1 MSRSKVRAYPDGSS
15 QCIHRSEIESC
26 ANSAAESRRVSGA
39 TPEVAVRLD
48 QRTHLDDARYR
59 VILRDFG
66 GGLVEIGWSFVP
78 TSCAV
83 KAGRGQSENADHNR
97 DRAVRRARSRLRHL
111 ILTIG
116 ADHLLTLTYRENVG
130 DFERACADL
139 KKFVRL
145 VKARKRD
152 WQYIAVA
159 ERQRRGAWHWH
170 LAVVG
175 RQDLALLRTSWG
187 RVAGDG
193 NIDVARA
200 KSSRHSGSL
209 ALVRYLGKYL
219 AKGFDD
225 DRALNARRFRAS
237 IGIEVPMQVLKVPP
251 CRRGETIAFAL
262 EELQRVAGVVGH
274 VWQSDDLSAGW
285 ACSWA

>member
-1 MSRSKVRAYPDGSS
+1 MSRSTFGLRPNAIPLSNRTIDADNAYDV
-15 QCIHRSEIESC
+15 
-26 ANSAAESRRVSGA
+26 AEQPCRDSGA
-39 TPEVAVRLD
+39 AVKAALRLD

-59 VILRDFG
+59 VVLRDFG
-66 GGLVEIGWSFVP
+66 SGLVEVGWSFVP
-78 TSCAV
+78 TSFAV
-83 KAGRGQSENADHNR
+83 KADRGQSEHADNNR
-97 DRAVRRARSRLRHL
+97 DRAMRRARSRLRHL
-111 ILTIG
+111 ILAIG
-116 ADHLLTLTYRENVG
+116 ADHLLTMTYRENVG

-145 VKARKRD
+145 VKARKPNWR
-152 WQYIAVA
+152 YIAVA

-175 RQDLALLRTSWG
+175 RQELALLRTSWR

-193 NIDVARA
+193 NIDVAQA
-200 KSSRHSGSL
+200 KSSPHGGSL

-251 CRRGETIAFAL
+251 GRRGETIAFAL
-262 EELQRVAGVVGH
+262 EELQRVAGSVGH